1 MALCSKARRF
11 AVDLARVWG
20 VVEKQ
25 RVKER
30 VGWEG
35 SLGGMAVM
43 ALRRRALSGKRLAV
57 ELGVAAAV
65 LGGHPVDGLANI
77 SLGCGIMM
85 SRAPR
90 KCVCT

>member
-1 MALCSKARRF
+1 M
-11 AVDLARVWG
+11 
-20 VVEKQ
+20 VEKQ
-25 RVKER
+25 RLKER
-30 VGWEG
+30 IGWEG
-35 SLGGMAVM
+35 SLGGMAVV

-77 SLGCGIMM
+77 SLECGIMM

-90 KCVCT
+90 KCVRT